1 MTESQLQQKMIIW
14 FKNEYQIK
22 GKGLIFAVPNGGSR
36 NILEAKNLKLTG
48 QMAGVSDLIVLL
60 NNKCIFIEVKVEKGI
75 QSEVQKVFENKVS
88 LLGFEYYLVR
98 SLEEFKNVINDNL

>member
-75 QSEVQKVFENKVS
+75 QSEVQIKFQNNVQ

-98 SLEEFKNVINDNL
+98 SLEEFKKAVNDNL

>member
-1 MTESQLQQKMIIW
+1 MTESQLQQKLVIW
-14 FKNEYQIK
+14 FKNEYQIH

-60 NNKCIFIEVKVEKGI
+60 PNKCLFIEVKIDKGI
-75 QSEVQKVFENKVS
+75 QSDVQKIFQQRVES
-88 LLGFEYYLVR
+88 LGFEYHLVR
-98 SLEEFKNVINDNL
+98 SQKDFENTFTFC

>member
-14 FKNEYQIK
+14 FKNEYQIN

-48 QMAGVSDLIVLL
+48 QMAGVSDLIILL

-88 LLGFEYYLVR
+88 LLGFDYYLVR
-98 SLEEFKNVINDNL
+98 SLEEFKNIVNDNL

>member
-60 NNKCIFIEVKVEKGI
+60 NKKCIFIEVKVEKGI
-75 QSEVQKVFENKVS
+75 QSEVQIKFQNNVQ

-98 SLEEFKNVINDNL
+98 SLEQFKEIIL